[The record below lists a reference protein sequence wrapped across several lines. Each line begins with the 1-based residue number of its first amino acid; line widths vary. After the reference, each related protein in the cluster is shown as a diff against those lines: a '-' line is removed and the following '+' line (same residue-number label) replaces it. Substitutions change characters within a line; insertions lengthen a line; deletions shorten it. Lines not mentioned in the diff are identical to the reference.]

1 MKIKSV
7 SNYMAILR
15 NLNNVLKADV
25 SQYHIDL
32 ICAALTDPTA
42 ISRSKQYP
50 FRYYSA
56 YKTLQE
62 NREQYDSTKV
72 SAVLQ
77 ALEKA
82 IAISAESVPKI
93 SGKSLVL
100 VDVSGSMC
108 WQPISKHS
116 KVTPAEV
123 AGMFG
128 A

>member
-1 MKIKSV
+1 
-7 SNYMAILR
+7 MAILR

-42 ISRSKQYP
+42 ISKSKQYP
-50 FRYYSA
+50 FRYYAA

-82 IAISAESVPKI
+82 IAISAENVPKI

-100 VDVSGSMC
+100 VDDSGSMS
-108 WQPISKHS
+108 WSNISKNS
-116 KVTPAEV
+116 KMTPADIADV
-123 AGMFG
+123 WRNFIKNL
-128 A
+128 